1 MYNIALTRFNETTWN
16 DYYNW
21 CIHNKLFIY
30 NTPVKIKNIIKEKS
44 ILFVI
49 EMNNDLNK
57 IMGISLIYNKLFNK
71 RYKIYKSGNYN
82 RYSYKSIYRIHK
94 NQFNRNEIDFIVDLE
109 IQIFKG
115 KKHSKRGQGI
125 TILPNWILKDW
136 TLENN
141 KHNFIKNM
149 FINRDFNF

>member
-21 CIHNKLFIY
+21 CIHN
-30 NTPVKIKNIIKEKS
+30 TPVKIKNIIKEKS

-49 EMNNDLNK
+49 EMNDLNK
-57 IMGISLIYNKLFNK
+57 IMGISLIYNKLFN
-71 RYKIYKSGNYN
+71 KIYKSGNYN

-109 IQIFKG
+109 IQIFKV
-115 KKHSKRGQGI
+115 KSH
-125 TILPNWILKDW
+125 
-136 TLENN
+136 
-141 KHNFIKNM
+141 FIFSFEKQYNY
-149 FINRDFNF
+149 